1 MAITRSKIRGKEMI
15 LCEGTVEGFYINPIK
30 PEHIKTYTG
39 GKNGPWTPTHRYNLI
54 VDGQPISL
62 GMGDKDGV
70 SPKQQIRAKDNE
82 DNYHTLV
89 KGLVVSVEVEEMP
102 EYNGKPQFRANTG
115 DVVIMDASG
124 AEAPAPAAGGAPA
137 APYKPKD
144 MTGVEIGH
152 AINGAMNVLLTFGG
166 DASNDNIVRYAGSV
180 HNVTVKL
187 KKEVATANPDKS
199 EYDVGASVGHAVLNA
214 CKLVGLEADFEPTLE
229 GIAKDLLDN
238 VVAPVEKYIKEGRGA
253 AKPARRTAAP
263 AKAPAAKPARKA
275 AKVEPEVVADDTVTT
290 GFDDMDD
297 DQIPF

>member
-1 MAITRSKIRGKEMI
+1 MAITREKIRGKEMI
-15 LCEGTVEGFYINPIK
+15 LCEGKVDGFYVNPIQ

-70 SPKQQIRAKDNE
+70 SPKQQIRAKDNNG
-82 DNYHTLV
+82 NYHTLV
-89 KGLVVSVEVEEMP
+89 KGLMVSVEVEEAG

-115 DVVIMDASG
+115 NVIITDASG
-124 AEAPAPAAGGAPA
+124 AEAAPAAAPAGA

-144 MTGVEIGH
+144 MTGVEVGH

-187 KKEVATANPDKS
+187 KKEVAAANPEKS
-199 EYDVGASVGHAVLNA
+199 EYDVGASVGHAILNA

-229 GIAKDLLDN
+229 GIAVDLLDN

-253 AKPARRTAAP
+253 AKPARRTPAP
-263 AKAPAAKPARKA
+263 AKAPAAKGSRKA
-275 AKVEPEVVADDTVTT
+275 AKAPEPQPKPEDS

-297 DQIPF
+297 DSIPF